1 MPFLSFSTARKIFAG
16 LGGLYVATVVLL
28 TIPYFQ
34 THTLFLHAVKLPFFA
49 NFDVPE
55 LYGLAPNKTINL
67 RIETADNESLG
78 AWFVLSDSFYHSLPT
93 IPSQPSDL
101 LATALNARPTILFF
115 HGNAATRALGARIQH
130 YTGYSSRLAANVL
143 VIDYR
148 GFADSTGTPTQPGLA
163 RDARA
168 AWNWL
173 IKNGASADQIL
184 IMGHSLGTGVSS
196 LLAAEL
202 SDEGISPRGLVL
214 LSPFSSITKLLE
226 TYSIFGVVPLIKPL
240 AMVPWVAKM
249 VLSMLVHTFETDTLV
264 PRIKGPVLIAHA
276 GKPFLGFSLLDLI
289 SMAENDWEIPYS
301 HSQAL
306 FDAFLDPL
314 LPTAPQL
321 PANAAAFTQEE
332 WSLFMDRVAK
342 RKDLREGIVTT
353 VELRNFGTVHEFTE
367 SGRKVTFVH
376 TRAGGHDYLGIQEG
390 LHDIIGRN
398 FGFFGH

>member
-1 MPFLSFSTARKIFAG
+1 MPFLSFSTARKIFAV
-16 LGGLYVATVVLL
+16 LGGLYVAAVVLL

-49 NFDVPE
+49 NYDVPE

-93 IPSQPSDL
+93 IPTQPVDL
-101 LATALNARPTILFF
+101 LPIALKARPTILFF

-143 VIDYR
+143 AIDYR
-148 GFADSTGTPTQPGLA
+148 GFGDSTGTPTQPGLA

-173 IKNGASADQIL
+173 IQNGAAADQIL
-184 IMGHSLGTGVSS
+184 IVGHSLGTGVSS

-214 LSPFSSITKLLE
+214 LSPFSSIAKLLE
-226 TYSIFGVVPLIKPL
+226 TYSVFGVVPLIKPL
-240 AMVPWVAKM
+240 AMVPWVARM
-249 VLSMLVHTFETDTLV
+249 VLGMLVHTFETDTLV

-276 GKPFLGFSLLDLI
+276 
-289 SMAENDWEIPYS
+289 ENDWEIPYS

-306 FDAFLDPL
+306 FDTFLDPL
-314 LPTAPQL
+314 LPATPQL

-332 WSLFMDRVAK
+332 WSSFTDRIAK
-342 RKDLREGIVTT
+342 RKDLREEIVTT

-376 TRAGGHDYLGIQEG
+376 TLAGGHDYLGIQEG
-390 LHDIIGRN
+390 VHDIIGRN